1 MSLVINLSQR
11 FTIRFELLK
20 NFDRLARGRRNFLF
34 TWRGS
39 KTARDEI
46 MFLRWSCRIK
56 RPDCSTWHES
66 GGIFT
71 ITDNP
76 IVSQRNRE
84 KEIRPRERRWKNSFI
99 EIAIAKIW
107 ITGTFWG
114 MRFQPFPV
122 LIPLCEIGINISNV
136 PRSERSFKI
145 LIHNHEYP
153 KISARDFI
161 FLLNRVHF
169 FQNLNRKWSIRIRWK
184 IASSRD

>member
-99 EIAIAKIW
+99 EIVIAEIW

-114 MRFQPFPV
+114 MHRFQPFPV
-122 LIPLCEIGINISNV
+122 LIPLREIEINISNV

-145 LIHNHEYP
+145 LIHNHELTSIR
-153 KISARDFI
+153 KSLRGISYFC
-161 FLLNRVHF
+161 LNQVHF
-169 FQNLNRKWSIRIRWK
+169 FQNLNRKWSIWG
-184 IASSRD
+184 

>member
-76 IVSQRNRE
+76 IMSSRTKMKGFLHRNRHC
-84 KEIRPRERRWKNSFI
+84 RDLNNWNLLRN
-99 EIAIAKIW
+99 A
-107 ITGTFWG
+107 
-114 MRFQPFPV
+114 PFPV
-122 LIPLCEIGINISNV
+122 LIPLREIEINISNI

-145 LIHNHEYP
+145 LIHNHE
-153 KISARDFI
+153 
-161 FLLNRVHF
+161 LT
-169 FQNLNRKWSIRIRWK
+169 SIRKSLRGI
-184 IASSRD
+184 SYFC